1 MSTPFLLIAYRLAT
15 AIAEPFAPL
24 ILAGRARR
32 GKEDRARLGERLGR
46 AGVQRPPGPLV
57 WLHGVSVGESLSLL
71 PLAQA
76 LRGERPDIGLL
87 VTSGT
92 QTSATILAQRL
103 PKGAIHQYAPI
114 DGPRAVARFLDHWR
128 PTLAVFVESEL
139 WPNLLTQARRRG
151 VKTTLLSAKLSDTSA
166 RTWSYAPAMARELM
180 GGFDLLLAQDEQ
192 AAERFL
198 TFDVCADGMADLK
211 FGADL
216 LPVDGPR
223 LDHTRAALVD
233 RPVLLAASTHPGED
247 EIVLA
252 RFAAVLKSPEIAARQ
267 PLLVIAPRHP
277 DRGAAIVELARA
289 QGLTVAQQSAG
300 GNPDLERVQVLVAD
314 VLGELGLWYRLAW
327 LAVIGGSLVEGL
339 AGHNPL
345 EPARLHC
352 PFISG
357 PHVSNWTTA
366 YGELQLA
373 DAVKIVTD
381 GAAIE
386 DYFQA
391 AIGLDGRLTAMA
403 ARALAYVEQ
412 KDGEARAVPAL
423 ILDLLP

>member
-1 MSTPFLLIAYRLAT
+1 MSTPLLLLAYRLAT

-46 AGVQRPPGPLV
+46 AGVHRPPGPLV

-92 QTSATILAQRL
+92 QTSATLLAQRL

-139 WPNLLTQARRRG
+139 WPNLLTEARRRG
-151 VKTTLLSAKLSDTSA
+151 VKTTLLSAKLSDSSA
-166 RTWSYAPAMARELM
+166 RTWSFAPAMARELM
-180 GGFDLLLAQDEQ
+180 GGFDMLLAQDER

-198 TFDVCADGMADLK
+198 TFGVCADGMADLK

-223 LDHTRAALVD
+223 LDHTRADLVD

-247 EIVLA
+247 EIVLS
-252 RFAAVLKSPEIAARQ
+252 RFAAVLKTPEIAARE

-277 DRGAAIVELARA
+277 NRGAAIAELAR
-289 QGLTVAQQSAG
+289 GLGLSVALQTEGA
-300 GNPDLERVQVLVAD
+300 DLEHVQILIAD
-314 VLGELGLWYRLAW
+314 VLGDLGLWYRLAW
-327 LAVIGGSLVEGL
+327 LAVIGGSLIDGL

-352 PFISG
+352 PFVSG

-373 DAVKIVTD
+373 DAVRIVKD
-381 GAAIE
+381 GPAIEDCFRAAIE
-386 DYFQA
+386 
-391 AIGLDGRLTAMA
+391 IDGRLTAMA

-412 KDGEARAVPAL
+412 KDAEARAVPAL

>member
-1 MSTPFLLIAYRLAT
+1 MSTPLLLIVYRVIT

-24 ILAGRARR
+24 ILSGRARR

-46 AGVQRPPGPLV
+46 ASVPRPPGALV

-76 LRGERPDIGLL
+76 LRGVRPDIGLL

-92 QTSATILAQRL
+92 QTSAALLAQRL

-151 VKTTLLSAKLSDTSA
+151 VKTTLLSAKLSDASA
-166 RTWSYAPAMARELM
+166 RTWSFAPAMARELM
-180 GGFDLLLAQDEQ
+180 GGFDLLLAQDEH

-198 TFDVCADGMADLK
+198 TFGVCADGMADLK
-211 FGADL
+211 FGANI

-223 LDHTRAALVD
+223 LDAMRAKLEG
-233 RPVLLAASTHPGED
+233 RPVLLASSTHPGED

-252 RFAAVLKSPEIAARQ
+252 RFAAVLKAPEVAARE

-277 DRGAAIVELARA
+277 DRGAAIAELAREE
-289 QGLTVAQQSAG
+289 GLTAALQSAG
-300 GNPDLERVQVLVAD
+300 GEPDEIQVFVAD

-327 LAVIGGSLVEGL
+327 LAVIGGSLVDGL

-366 YGELQLA
+366 YSELRLA
-373 DAVKIVTD
+373 DAVKIVSD
-381 GAAIE
+381 GAAI
-386 DYFQA
+386 DDCFRA
-391 AIGLDGRLTAMA
+391 AIGLDGKLTAMA

-412 KDGEARAVPAL
+412 KDAEARAVPAL

>member
-1 MSTPFLLIAYRLAT
+1 MSTPLLLIAYRLAT
-15 AIAEPFAPL
+15 AIAEPFAPM
-24 ILAGRARR
+24 ILSGRARR
-32 GKEDRARLGERLGR
+32 GKEDPARLGERLGR
-46 AGVQRPPGPLV
+46 ASVARPDGALV
-57 WLHGVSVGESLSLL
+57 WLHGVSVGEALSLL

-92 QTSATILAQRL
+92 QTSAAILAQRL
-103 PKGAIHQYAPI
+103 PAGAIHQYAPI

-128 PTLAVFVESEL
+128 PSLAVFVESEL

-151 VKTTLLSAKLSDTSA
+151 VKTTLLSAKLSDASA
-166 RTWSYAPAMARELM
+166 RTWSWAPAMARELL
-180 GGFDLLLAQDEQ
+180 GGFDLLLAQDER

-198 TFDVCADGMADLK
+198 TFGVCADGMADLK

-223 LDHTRAALVD
+223 LDATRAKLAG

-252 RFAAVLKSPEIAARQ
+252 RFAAVLQTPDIAARG
-267 PLLVIAPRHP
+267 PVLVIAPRHP
-277 DRGAAIVELARA
+277 DRGAAIAELAKG
-289 QGLTVAQQSAG
+289 QGLAVTLQSTGAELEQAQ
-300 GNPDLERVQVLVAD
+300 VIVAD
-314 VLGELGLWYRLAW
+314 ALGELGLWYRLAW

-339 AGHNPL
+339 TGHNPL

-352 PFISG
+352 PFIAG
-357 PHVSNWTTA
+357 QHISNWTTA
-366 YGELQLA
+366 YAELRLA
-373 DAVKIVTD
+373 EATKMVED
-381 GAAIE
+381 GPSM
-386 DYFQA
+386 DDCFRA

-412 KDGEARAVPAL
+412 KDAEARAVPAL